1 MNQRKCRTCRGELFQ
16 EPLLSY
22 KNMPKGAQ
30 FFPGPDEIKSEKGV
44 DLDIFQC
51 SACGLVQLSIEP
63 VPYYREVI
71 RSAGISDAMKSF
83 RAGQFSEFISKY
95 SLASKKILELGCG
108 KGEYL
113 SIMNGLGVDAYGIE
127 YSDESVE
134 DCRKLGLKV
143 EKAYIDS
150 SLVRLKNAPFDSF
163 YILNFLEH
171 MPNAV
176 DVLKGIWANLAD
188 KAVGLVEVPNFDMI
202 IRNKMFA
209 EFIPD
214 HLFYF
219 TRDTLLNTLSLA
231 GFDVIECVDIWHDY
245 IISARVRKNPVINT
259 AVMSQVKSSINLSSF
274 YEQEKLLKSNISKY
288 LAGLKGKKVAV
299 WGAGHQA
306 LALISLTGMASQI
319 EYIVDSAPFKQGRY
333 SPATHIPIV
342 APEQLLSQ
350 PVDSLI
356 IMAGGYSEEVAK
368 IVKNRYSGKMSLAIL
383 RDSGP
388 EPII

>member
-1 MNQRKCRTCRGELFQ
+1 
-16 EPLLSY
+16 
-22 KNMPKGAQ
+22 MPKGAQ

-44 DLDIFQC
+44 DLDFFQC
-51 SACGLVQLSIEP
+51 SACGLFQLSIEP

-356 IMAGGYSEEVAK
+356 IMAGGAFLEGGEK
-368 IVKNRYSGKMSLAIL
+368 IKKKEY
-383 RDSGP
+383 
-388 EPII
+388 